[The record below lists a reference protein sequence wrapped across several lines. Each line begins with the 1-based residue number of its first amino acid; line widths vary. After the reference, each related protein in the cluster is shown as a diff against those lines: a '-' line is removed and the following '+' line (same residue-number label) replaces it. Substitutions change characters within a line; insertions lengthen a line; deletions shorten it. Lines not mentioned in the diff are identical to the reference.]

1 MKIAIYANT
10 DWYLYNFRR
19 SFIVALI
26 AAGHEV
32 VLVSPDGPYVENLL
46 ALGARWKG
54 VPMRRRSLNPLR
66 ELWLLLFL
74 WRMLRGERPDILHCF
89 TVKSV
94 VYGLIAARMSNVR
107 ARVGAVAG
115 MGYVFTSNK
124 LLARI
129 LRPVVAGLLRVA
141 LGGKGTM
148 LILQNPDDVALF
160 KRGGLVDPRQ
170 IRLILGSGVDMSRFK
185 GRARVRSGRHE
196 IRVLLATRLLWE
208 KGVGEYVAAAR
219 RLKNEGRNIV
229 FLLAGGPDPGNPE
242 SVPEPTVQAWV
253 EEGIVEWLGHVEDMP
268 DLLASVDVVV
278 LPSYYREGVPKILI
292 EAAACGL
299 PLVTTDMPGCR
310 EVVADQVDGLLVP
323 PRNADALAE
332 AIARLQDEPDY
343 AARLGAAARRK
354 AQELFDD
361 RVVISRTLAV
371 YSELVNT

>member
-160 KRGGLVDPRQ
+160 KSGGLVDPRQ